1 MALTAAQLAL
11 RENKITASF
20 LPALM
25 KGDDAAI
32 YNKWLE
38 LIGDPSWVPEDLSNN
53 WAVLVGNL
61 LEEPGIN
68 WHERKTGQPLTRR
81 GEVVQHPDRP
91 YFCCTLDCFRESDK
105 CAIDAKACGPWMD
118 IDHIVKYYTPQL
130 VGQKGCTGAWRVAIL
145 LMHGF
150 AEPREL
156 EIEVTDAYASQV
168 WYRVEQF
175 HDCVQNLI
183 PPVPMP
189 EVVPPEK
196 WRTVNLDSA
205 ADFDA
210 HNWSADML
218 LAFGDWLANK
228 DAAKRFEES
237 KETVKALLPA
247 DVGTVLGGG
256 CVVKRDRRNAVTIR
270 HRGRQ

>member
-1 MALTAAQLAL
+1 MALTPAQLAL

-38 LIGDPSWVPEDLSNN
+38 LIGDPKWVPEDLSEN
-53 WAVLVGNL
+53 WQVLVGEI
-61 LEEPGIN
+61 LEEPAIK
-68 WHERKTGQPLTRR
+68 WHERKTGQALTRR
-81 GEVVQHPDRP
+81 GEVVVHPRRP
-91 YFCCTLDCFRESDK
+91 YFCCTLDCFREADQSV
-105 CAIDAKACGPWMD
+105 IDAKACGSFMD
-118 IDHIVKYYTPQL
+118 VDTIIKYYTPQL
-130 VGQKGCTGAWRVAIL
+130 VGQKGCTTASRAAIL
-145 LMHGF
+145 LCHGF
-150 AEPREL
+150 ADPREL
-156 EIEVTDAYASQV
+156 ELEITPEYEALVWKRVDAFQQC
-168 WYRVEQF
+168 VE
-175 HDCVQNLI
+175 HLT